1 MMDSRRAA
9 LSLHSLGEND
19 RDWIISQLPKDKGRA
34 LQVLVN
40 ELDDLGF
47 PQNAALLSFEE
58 VEPIA
63 VAPEPDDIP
72 LPATEPVV
80 AIEPV
85 EVAEESVAVPELDI
99 AALKEQ
105 INSAS
110 PKAVLPVL
118 EAERPFT
125 VAMIL
130 QQHQWRWMKK
140 VLRKLDKEKCIKVEG
155 LLASKELSAATRVKA
170 EILQLFAEDL
180 GMQGAADGASSA
192 PRWALWR
199 K

>member
-47 PQNAALLSFEE
+47 PQNAALLSVEE
-58 VEPIA
+58 AVPIA
-63 VAPEPDDIP
+63 AEPELDDIP

-118 EAERPFT
+118 EAERAFT

-140 VLRKLDKEKCIKVEG
+140 VLRKFDKEKRIQVEG
-155 LLASKELSAATRVKA
+155 LLASNKLSASTRVKA
-170 EILQLFAEDL
+170 EMLQLFAEEL
-180 GMQGAADGASSA
+180 SMQEGSDGASSV